1 MDISATAAGFA
12 GSLAAGAATGLGTI
26 PIFLLTRSVAERQ
39 EAVFLSFAAGVMLG
53 ASFFSLLIPAL
64 AAAQGLGF
72 GKASAT
78 LIAVAGL
85 LSGAAAICLLHQLL
99 PHEHFHLGPDGA
111 LATAAMRV
119 RRVWLFV
126 AAITLHNLP
135 EGLAVGVSFGGGD
148 VAAGVK
154 VATGIGL
161 QNMPEGLAVAASLA
175 ASLGYARW
183 KAAAIATLTGLVE
196 PVAGIAGAAAVSA
209 AQILLPWGL
218 AFAAGAMLFVISRE
232 IIPETHNAG
241 RGNVIT
247 TALLIGLC
255 VMMFLDI
262 VLS

>member
-1 MDISATAAGFA
+1 M
-12 GSLAAGAATGLGTI
+12 
-26 PIFLLTRSVAERQ
+26 AERQ
-39 EAVFLSFAAGVMLG
+39 EPLFLSFAAGVMLG

-64 AAAQGLGF
+64 QAAQALGF
-72 GKASAT
+72 GKAGST
-78 LIAVAGL
+78 LIAVLGL
-85 LSGAAAICLLHQLL
+85 LSGAGAIALVHQLL
-99 PHEHFHLGPDGA
+99 PHEHFHIGPDGA
-111 LATAAMRV
+111 IPPAILRV
-119 RRVWLFV
+119 RRVWLFI

-135 EGLAVGVSFGGGD
+135 EGMAVGVSFGSGD
-148 VAAGVK
+148 MAAGVK

-161 QNMPEGLAVAASLA
+161 QNMPEGLAVATSLA

-196 PVAGIAGAAAVSA
+196 PIAGFAGAAAIAA

-241 RGNVIT
+241 RGNLV
-247 TALLIGLC
+247 TATLLLGLAL
-255 VMMFLDI
+255 MMFLDV

>member
-1 MDISATAAGFA
+1 MEMSITAAGFT

-26 PIFLLTRSVAERQ
+26 PIFLLSRGSAERQ
-39 EAVFLSFAAGVMLG
+39 EALFLSFAAGVMLG

-64 AAAQGLGF
+64 QAAQELGF
-72 GKASAT
+72 GQVAGT
-78 LIAVAGL
+78 LIAVLGL
-85 LSGAAAICLLHQLL
+85 LAGAGAIALIHQLL
-99 PHEHFHLGPDGA
+99 PHEHFHIGPDGA
-111 LATAAMRV
+111 IAPAILRV

-135 EGLAVGVSFGGGD
+135 EGMAVGVSFGTGD
-148 VAAGVK
+148 MAAGVK

-161 QNMPEGLAVAASLA
+161 QNMPEGLAVATSLA

-183 KAAAIATLTGLVE
+183 KAAAIATLSGLVE
-196 PVAGIAGAAAVSA
+196 PLAGLAGVVAITAAET
-209 AQILLPWGL
+209 LLPWGL

-247 TALLIGLC
+247 AALLVGLC

>member
-1 MDISATAAGFA
+1 MDMSVTAAGFA
-12 GSLAAGAATGLGTI
+12 GSLAAGAATGLGTL
-26 PIFLLTRSVAERQ
+26 PVFLLNRSAAERQ
-39 EAVFLSFAAGVMLG
+39 EALFLSFAAGVMLG
-53 ASFFSLLIPAL
+53 ACFFSLLIPAL
-64 AAAQGLGF
+64 ASAQALGF
-72 GKASAT
+72 GKTAAT
-78 LIAVAGL
+78 LIAILGL
-85 LSGAAAICLLHQLL
+85 LSGAGAICLVHQLL
-99 PHEHFHLGPDGA
+99 PHEHFHTGPDGA
-111 LATAAMRV
+111 VATARMRA

-135 EGLAVGVSFGGGD
+135 EGLAVGVSFGSGD
-148 VAAGVK
+148 LAAGAK

-196 PVAGIAGAAAVSA
+196 PVAGLAGAAAIAA
-209 AQILLPWGL
+209 AQVLLPWGL

-232 IIPETHNAG
+232 IIPETHRVG

-247 TALLIGLC
+247 ATLLLGLC

>member
-1 MDISATAAGFA
+1 MSMSVTAAGFA

-26 PIFLLTRSVAERQ
+26 PIFLLSRSIAERQ
-39 EAVFLSFAAGVMLG
+39 EALFLSFAAGVMLG

-64 AAAQGLGF
+64 GAAQALGF
-72 GKASAT
+72 GKAPST

-85 LSGAAAICLLHQLL
+85 LSGAGAICLVHQLL

-111 LATAAMRV
+111 LATARMRV

-135 EGLAVGVSFGGGD
+135 EGLAVGVSFGSGD
-148 VAAGVK
+148 FAAGAK

-175 ASLGYARW
+175 ASLGYPRW
-183 KAAAIATLTGLVE
+183 KAAGIATLTGLVE
-196 PVAGIAGAAAVSA
+196 SIAGLAGAATVAA

-232 IIPETHNAG
+232 IIPETHNTG

-247 TALLIGLC
+247 TALLLGLC
-255 VMMFLDI
+255 VMMFLDV